1 MQQDQDQ
8 HRHRDAELV
17 EEPLDAAHQ
26 SLADALRA
34 SFSILKGIMAVLVIL
49 YLFSNVQCIGGH
61 EQALVVRLG
70 GLLPGVH
77 EAGLVKALPFPI
89 DEIVSLPTR
98 KSNTLEVDSH
108 TFHRRYN
115 EVGKRLSFLSRGER
129 SGLNPSLDGALLT
142 ADAGLVHVQ
151 WKVEYKIDDVSS
163 YVSEM
168 AEYKID
174 DVSSYVS
181 EMEGEGIKAAKKL
194 IKVFV
199 ETVGIQVASELI
211 AEEVIRTR
219 VDYVQGEMK
228 RRINERLAEVNSGIR
243 VEKVEMDEL
252 IPPLQVRAAFERTQR
267 AENDK
272 QKRIRHAEQERTKIL
287 SETAGAGYP
296 RLIRVLNEL
305 EKSDSEELRAELDR
319 LLEQE
324 VEGRAGE
331 MIKDASAYLS
341 VVVGRMES
349 DVEEY
354 RTLVPEYER
363 NAALLVER
371 LWEQARDE
379 IFASPGVI
387 KLYRPA
393 GLREFRVHIPL
404 DPEQT
409 RFDEEQRLHEKEFDA
424 SKLRPKRLRIV
435 GPEYD

>member
-49 YLFSNVQCIGGH
+49 YVFSNVQCIGGH

-98 KSNTLEVDSH
+98 KSNNLSVDSH
-108 TFHRRYN
+108 TFHRRDN
-115 EVGKRLSFLSRGER
+115 EVGKQLSFISRGEH

-151 WKVEYKIDDVSS
+151 WKVEYKIDDVG
-163 YVSEM
+163 
-168 AEYKID
+168 
-174 DVSSYVS
+174 SYVS
-181 EMEGEGIKAAKKL
+181 EMEGEGIEAAEKL
-194 IKVFV
+194 IQVFV
-199 ETVGIQVASELI
+199 ETVGIQVASELV

-243 VEKVEMDEL
+243 VEKVEMHEPT
-252 IPPLQVRAAFERTQR
+252 PPLQVRAAFDRTQR
-267 AENDK
+267 AENYK
-272 QKRIRHAEQERTKIL
+272 QRRIRDAEQERTKIL

-387 KLYRPA
+387 KLYRPV
-393 GLREFRVHIPL
+393 GLREFRVHIPI

-409 RFDEEQRLHEKEFDA
+409 RIDEEQRLQEKEFDA

>member
-1 MQQDQDQ
+1 MSRVFFISDLHFGHKNIMGFAGQYRHGDTYIENIHETIKLWNSVITKQDKVYILGDVCF
-8 HRHRDAELV
+8 HMEY
-17 EEPLDAAHQ
+17 LD
-26 SLADALRA
+26 
-34 SFSILKGIMAVLVIL
+34 VL
-49 YLFSNVQCIGGH
+49 G
-61 EQALVVRLG
+61 
-70 GLLPGVH
+70 
-77 EAGLVKALPFPI
+77 
-89 DEIVSLPTR
+89 
-98 KSNTLEVDSH
+98 
-108 TFHRRYN
+108 
-115 EVGKRLSFLSRGER
+115 
-129 SGLNPSLDGALLT
+129 
-142 ADAGLVHVQ
+142 
-151 WKVEYKIDDVSS
+151 
-163 YVSEM
+163 EM
-168 AEYKID
+168 AGRKI
-174 DVSSYVS
+174 
-181 EMEGEGIKAAKKL
+181 EAAEVL
-194 IKVFV
+194 IQVFV
-199 ETVGIQVASELI
+199 ETVGIQVASELV

-243 VEKVEMDEL
+243 VEKVEMDKPT
-252 IPPLQVRAAFERTQR
+252 PPLQVLKAFERTQR

-324 VEGRAGE
+324 VEGRVGE

-409 RFDEEQRLHEKEFDA
+409 RIDEEQRLQEKEFDA

>member
-34 SFSILKGIMAVLVIL
+34 SFSILKGIMVVLVIL
-49 YLFSNVQCIGGH
+49 YVFSNVQCIGGH

-70 GLLPGVH
+70 ELLPGVH

-98 KSNTLEVDSH
+98 KSNNLLVDSH
-108 TFHRRYN
+108 TFHRRDN
-115 EVGKRLSFLSRGER
+115 EIGKPLSFLSRGER

-163 YVSEM
+163 YVSEITGREIEA
-168 AEYKID
+168 AE
-174 DVSSYVS
+174 V
-181 EMEGEGIKAAKKL
+181 L
-194 IKVFV
+194 IHVFV

-243 VEKVEMDEL
+243 VEKVEMHEPT
-252 IPPLQVRAAFERTQR
+252 PPLQVRAAFDRTQR

-272 QKRIRHAEQERTKIL
+272 QKRIRDAEQERTKIL
-287 SETAGAGYP
+287 SKTAGAGYP

-409 RFDEEQRLHEKEFDA
+409 RIDEEQRLQEKEFDA
-424 SKLRPKRLRIV
+424 SKLRPKRLRII